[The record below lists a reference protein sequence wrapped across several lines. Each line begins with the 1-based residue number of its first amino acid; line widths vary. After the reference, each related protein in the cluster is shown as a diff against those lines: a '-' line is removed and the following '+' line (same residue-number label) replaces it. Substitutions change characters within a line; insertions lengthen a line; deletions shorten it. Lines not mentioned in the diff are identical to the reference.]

1 MSYTKGAKV
10 VFSIFS
16 NNFFLKWLEDL
27 LLGRIK
33 HVDIKSR
40 VFILISFITLS
51 KKDPMYKNK
60 KAPNKIRRFF

>member
-10 VFSIFS
+10 VFSVSS

-51 KKDPMYKNK
+51 KKDSMYKNK